1 METRDFSSYQ
11 GILVFGKM
19 LPSGPAEGFL
29 ELLGEA
35 TRLKAQMTAPV
46 RITAACLGS
55 SMEGYLAL
63 LFHHGADHV
72 CCIDHPSLGIY
83 QPHRYTEGLFAIIQ
97 QVKPDIVLACAS
109 YEGGEV
115 ASAVAAR
122 LGTGLAAHSVSLKFI
137 DGEFIQVV
145 PAFAGKIYGD
155 ILCPDTR
162 PRMSTIK
169 EGMFQKL
176 PKDNTRTGTVERIE
190 LPPCGF
196 DERIELLSVEDEA
209 KGTEKS
215 LTEADFVIGGG
226 LGIGG
231 SDKWRYLEQLAEVAG
246 AALGCTRPAL
256 DQHWVHNEKS
266 MIGTS
271 GVIVKPKLYLSVGIS
286 GAAHHVCGVN
296 DAEVTIAINND
307 PNATIFSHADFGI
320 CEDWEKIIPLL
331 IDKISMGK
339 EG

>member
-1 METRDFSSYQ
+1 METRDLSSYQ

-19 LPSGPAEGFL
+19 LPSGSAEGFL

-35 TRLKAQMTAPV
+35 TRLKAQMAASA
-46 RITAACLGS
+46 RITAACLGDR
-55 SMEGYLAL
+55 MGAHLPK
-63 LFHHGADHV
+63 LFHYGADHI
-72 CCIDHPSLGIY
+72 CSIDDPRLAVY
-83 QPHRYTEGLFAIIQ
+83 QPHHYTECLYAIIQ
-97 QVKPDIVLACAS
+97 QIKPDIVLACAS

-122 LGTGLAAHSVSLKFI
+122 LKTGLAAHSVNLKFA

-155 ILCPDTR
+155 ILCPNTR

-176 PKDNTRTGTVERIE
+176 PADASRTGTKVRIE
-190 LPPCGF
+190 LPPSAF
-196 DERIELLSVEDEA
+196 DERIELLSTEMEA
-209 KGTEKS
+209 QSAEKS

-226 LGIGG
+226 LGVGG
-231 SDKWRYLEQLAEVAG
+231 SDKWRYLEKLAEVTG

-256 DQHWVHNEKS
+256 DQHWVYNEKS

-271 GVIVKPKLYLSVGIS
+271 GVVIKPKLYMSVGIS
-286 GAAHHVCGVN
+286 GAAHHICGVN

-331 IDKISMGK
+331 IDKVSQRK

>member
-1 METRDFSSYQ
+1 METKDLAGYQ
-11 GILVFGKM
+11 GILIFGKM
-19 LPSGPAEGFL
+19 LASGPAEGFL

-35 TRLKAQMTAPV
+35 TRLKAHMAASVQ
-46 RITAACLGS
+46 ITAACLGAG
-55 SMEGYLAL
+55 MDAYFAT

-72 CCIDHPSLGIY
+72 CCIDDPRLETY
-83 QPHRYTEGLFAIIQ
+83 QPHRYTDGFFAIIQ
-97 QVKPDIVLACAS
+97 QVKPDIVLASAS

-122 LGTGLAAHSVSLKFI
+122 LQTGLAAHSVDLKFV

-155 ILCPDTR
+155 ILCPNTR

-176 PKDNTRTGTVERIE
+176 PADLSRTGVIERIE
-190 LPPCGF
+190 LPPSGF
-196 DERIELLSVEDEA
+196 DERIELLSTESEA
-209 KGTEKS
+209 QYTEKS

-231 SDKWRYLEQLAEVAG
+231 SEKWKYLEKLAEVTG

-271 GVIVKPKLYLSVGIS
+271 GVVVKPKLYLSVGIS
-286 GAAHHVCGVN
+286 GAAHHACGVN

-331 IDKISMGK
+331 IEKISMRK